1 MQPPSNQR
9 ATWPSHDDNGGFYVI
24 VALVCSA
31 IGAYLVWDTFHGTIS
46 RGVIWAFHQEIR
58 FIQLFTDAYDLA
70 DRQMMRA
77 NPDRVT
83 LKSLYNISRDVGTFY
98 RIPAALLMMALG
110 LVCMVRA
117 APSRFRRKF
126 DLDGLI
132 REQARSF
139 PSTAAFVAR
148 RLRLTQPA
156 PADPRPSDYALS
168 PAEWIGRYA
177 TAGDG
182 SFEADRARAALV
194 RQLGPVWRGVGQAS
208 PVAQC
213 LFAVSALHLAE
224 RRAEAIQLL
233 GDVSQALAQTGRQ
246 DRAGTTDPAGPPVA
260 LPFPAAL
267 VPEIRRVLADYA
279 VVAPAAALTARH
291 AYTHPALMTVLTAAR
306 RQAGVLAPG
315 QFAWLKLVDRPLWYA
330 LHSLGF
336 ESEGS
341 DRYNHPNPRA
351 EAAGARDHWAVECVA
366 GEPVIEPSID
376 RALGALERVANPPA
390 RRLA

>member
-83 LKSLYNISRDVGTFY
+83 LKSLYNISRDVGTFF
-98 RIPAALLMMALG
+98 RIPAALMILALAA
-110 LVCMVRA
+110 VCMVRA

-148 RLRLTQPA
+148 RLRLTHPA
-156 PADPRPSDYALS
+156 PAEPRPSDYALS
-168 PAEWIGRYA
+168 PAEWIARYA
-177 TAGDG
+177 TSDDG
-182 SFEADRARAALV
+182 SFEADRARAGLV

-208 PVAQC
+208 PVVQC
-213 LFAVSALHLAE
+213 LFAVCALHLAE

-233 GDVSQALAQTGRQ
+233 GEVSEALAEASQR
-246 DRAGTTDPAGPPVA
+246 DRAGTIDPAGPQVA
-260 LPFPAAL
+260 LPFPVGL
-267 VPEIRRVLADYA
+267 MPEIQRVIADYA
-279 VVAPAAALTARH
+279 VAGPAAALAQRH
-291 AYTHPALMTVLTAAR
+291 AYTHPALMTVLNAAR
-306 RQAGVLAPG
+306 RRAGVLAPG